1 MLVASVVSL
10 KGGVGKTTVAL
21 GLASSA
27 VRSGV
32 RTVLIDLDPQ
42 ANATSTLDPDPAAE
56 PADSAVTVA
65 SVLADPSRKVVRAA
79 LRRTPWGEQLRLLAG
94 SEDSAG
100 HDRPDP
106 GGKRLARLATAVRTL
121 PERTQLVLIDC
132 PPSLG
137 QLTRSALVASD
148 RAILVAEPT
157 LYAVT
162 GVQRALAAVQ
172 TERARHRQLQPLG
185 VVINRVRP
193 RSPEHQFR
201 LGELQELFG
210 PLILHPHLPDRSA
223 VQQAQG
229 AGVAIHSWPTPAAAE
244 VAGMFDALLDR
255 LLRAGDGH
263 GPSLASIRSRNSE
276 V

>member
-21 GLASSA
+21 GLASAA
-27 VRSGV
+27 VHRGV

-42 ANATSTLDPDPAAE
+42 ANATSTLEPDPDPSA
-56 PADSAVTVA
+56 PPRDSDVTVA
-65 SVLADPSRKVVRAA
+65 NVLSDPGRKVARAA
-79 LRRTPWGEQLRLLAG
+79 LRATAWGEQLRVLAG
-94 SEDSAG
+94 SEDAAA

-106 GGKRLARLATAVRTL
+106 GGKRLSGLATAVRTL
-121 PERTQLVLIDC
+121 PERTELVLIDC

-137 QLTRSALVASD
+137 QLTRSALVASR

-172 TERARHRQLQPLG
+172 TQRARHPGLQPLG

-201 LGELQELFG
+201 LAELRDLFG
-210 PLILHPHLPDRSA
+210 PLILQPHLPERSA

-229 AGVAIHSWPTPAAAE
+229 AGVAIHSWPAAAATE

-255 LLRAGDGH
+255 LLRSGAKER
-263 GPSLASIRSRNSE
+263 PLARRRR
-276 V
+276 

>member
-1 MLVASVVSL
+1 MLVASVVGL

-21 GLASSA
+21 GLASAA
-27 VRSGV
+27 VHSGV

-42 ANATSTLDPDPAAE
+42 ANATSTLEPDPDPSA
-56 PADSAVTVA
+56 PPRDSGVTVA
-65 SVLADPSRKVVRAA
+65 NVLNDPARKVARAA
-79 LRRTPWGEQLRLLAG
+79 LRGTAWGEQLCMLAG
-94 SEDSAG
+94 SEDAAA

-106 GGKRLARLATAVRTL
+106 GGKRLSRLATAVRTL
-121 PERTQLVLIDC
+121 ADRAELVLIDC

-137 QLTRSALVASD
+137 QLTRSALVASH
-148 RAILVAEPT
+148 RAILVAEPS

-172 TERARHRQLQPLG
+172 TERTRHPGLQPLG

-193 RSPEHQFR
+193 RSREHQFR
-201 LGELQELFG
+201 LGELHDLFG
-210 PLILHPHLPDRSA
+210 PLILQPDLPDRSA

-229 AGVAIHSWPTPAAAE
+229 AGVAIHSWPTAAATE

-255 LLRAGDGH
+255 LLRSGGRRRLL
-263 GPSLASIRSRNSE
+263 PRR
-276 V
+276 